1 MNRKSQKSTS
11 PAARLAGSVDGSDRL
26 LRCMTRRVL
35 GVGCLA
41 ALALGN
47 QAWGQSLAEP
57 IVLRPQT
64 RIALQDAADRTGQ
77 IEQTEPSDAVEEVP
91 AGKDRDEVDSDSDRR
106 EPAEASPRGLD
117 GNASGDD
124 DAGKKTLRDALELLS
139 DPEELRAPQR
149 NDSDPI
155 AQISSKSLFQGRR
168 AEVSGN
174 RFALPPIAALTTE
187 MTEIG
192 NGEVPEGFRK
202 GEPSPQ
208 IDLPETGLDR
218 GLPWQWYTQAW
229 AAPNTFFH
237 PLYFE
242 DRMLERHGHQRF
254 PHLTPLV
261 SGGRFVAQAAMLPYL
276 SAIHPPSECH
286 YSLGYFRAG
295 SPVPAFLQRPPYQR
309 KAAAAQLTS
318 SAIGWTIWP

>member
-1 MNRKSQKSTS
+1 MNRKPHKLSS
-11 PAARLAGSVDGSDRL
+11 PAAPFAGPVDIAGRL
-26 LRCMTRRVL
+26 LRCVTRRAF
-35 GVGCLA
+35 GVGCLIA
-41 ALALGN
+41 FALGDQVSAQALAPPML
-47 QAWGQSLAEP
+47 EP
-57 IVLRPQT
+57 PQP
-64 RIALQDAADRTGQ
+64 RIAQGGSGAGASGGEAKQAEAIEEVSASDVESDEAAADEKATRN
-77 IEQTEPSDAVEEVP
+77 EQRNE
-91 AGKDRDEVDSDSDRR
+91 
-106 EPAEASPRGLD
+106 
-117 GNASGDD
+117 
-124 DAGKKTLRDALELLS
+124 KTLRDALELLA
-139 DPEELRAPQR
+139 DPEELRVPER

-174 RFALPPIAALTTE
+174 RFALPPISALTTE

-208 IDLPETGLDR
+208 IELPETGLDR
-218 GLPWQWYTQAW
+218 DLPWDWYTQSW

-254 PHLTPLV
+254 PHITPLV
-261 SGGRFVAQAAMLPYL
+261 SGARFVAQATMLPYL

-318 SAIGWTIWP
+318 SVIGWTIWP